1 VLHWNGEEIFD
12 WYRGIAGAKLG
23 QAAE

>member
-1 VLHWNGEEIFD
+1 VLHWNGEEIYD